1 MSQFQL
7 MAKVNIQLSGGMK
20 IDKGQTFFV
29 ILENFC

>member
-20 IDKGQTFFV
+20 IDKGGTVHNFV
-29 ILENFC
+29 